1 VTTQPSLTPAAF
13 AAKWHGVTTTEK
25 ASAQE
30 HFIDLCRMLG
40 EPTPHEADP
49 IGSQYAFEKRVS
61 KAAGGDGFADVWKRD
76 FFAWEYKGRNKD
88 LRAAYVQLMGY
99 KDDLGNPPLL
109 VVSDLERIEIHTNF
123 TGLSPIVK
131 LVTLDDLAADDPS
144 DALQVLRDVFTAPE
158 ELRPRIQPA
167 QITEQAARHV
177 AEIAQSL
184 RSRGH
189 DPQPVA
195 HFLDRILETGNA
207 SYRLRATE
215 RARKGGAATA

>member
-1 VTTQPSLTPAAF
+1 VTTHPSLTPAAL
-13 AAKWHGVTTTEK
+13 AAKWHGVAATEK

-49 IGSQYAFEKRVS
+49 IGAQYAFEKRVS

-88 LRAAYVQLMGY
+88 LQAAYVQLMGY

-131 LVTLDDLAADDPS
+131 QDQHARVTHGMARTQSPIGHS
-144 DALQVLRDVFTAPE
+144 VQDALGQ
-158 ELRPRIQPA
+158 
-167 QITEQAARHV
+167 RHV
-177 AEIAQSL
+177 VEA
-184 RSRGH
+184 
-189 DPQPVA
+189 A
-195 HFLDRILETGNA
+195 HT
-207 SYRLRATE
+207 T
-215 RARKGGAATA
+215 